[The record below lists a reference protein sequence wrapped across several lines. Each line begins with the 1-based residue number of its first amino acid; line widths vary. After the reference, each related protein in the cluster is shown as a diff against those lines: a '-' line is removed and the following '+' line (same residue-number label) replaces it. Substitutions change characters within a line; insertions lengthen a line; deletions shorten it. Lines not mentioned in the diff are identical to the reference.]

1 MKRLLFVLTLTGC
14 MTMATSC
21 SAANQ
26 SAALPAGSV
35 KIMTLD
41 PGHFHAAL
49 VQKFSYEAVSPDVH
63 VFAPAGSDVQDHL
76 DRIKG
81 FNTRAEK
88 PTNWNEIVYTGP
100 DFLDKMLKDR
110 PGNFVVMAGNNRLKT
125 QYIKA
130 CADAGLNQLCDK
142 PMCIDKKGF
151 DLLVAAFESAKKN
164 KVLLYD
170 IMTERSEIATI
181 LQKELMQVEP
191 VFGQLQKG
199 TAENPAVESE
209 SVHHLYKEVAGVPL
223 KRPGW
228 YFDTNQQGEGIVDVT
243 NHLVDLVQWQCFPE
257 QIIDYKK
264 DIRMTA
270 AKRWPTMITK
280 EQYARVTKLDDFIPE
295 LKPRLDAKGV
305 LPCYTNGEINYAIKG
320 VNARVRVVWNFEA
333 PAGSKDT
340 HFAVIKGSKSTLTIR
355 QGKEQNY
362 RPELYIE
369 PTPDQI
375 IPLAIALP
383 KAVAQLQAKYPGIAL
398 ERLPNNLW
406 HIQVPDKYHVGH
418 EAHFG
423 SVTERYM
430 NYLAAGKLPDWEV
443 PNMIAKYFV
452 TTSALE
458 LAKKTQ

>member
-1 MKRLLFVLTLTGC
+1 MGL
-14 MTMATSC
+14 SC
-21 SAANQ
+21 SSSSR

-49 VQKFSYEAVSPDVH
+49 VQKIPYPAVNPDVH
-63 VFAPAGSDVQDHL
+63 VFAPPGSDVQDHL

-81 FNTRAEK
+81 FNSRAEN

-125 QYIKA
+125 RYIKS

-142 PMCIDKKGF
+142 PMCIDTKGF
-151 DLLVAAFESAKKN
+151 DLLVAAFDSAKKN

-181 LQKELMQVEP
+181 LQKELMQVES
-191 VFGQLQKG
+191 VFGRLQKG
-199 TAENPAVESE
+199 TPENPAVDTE

-228 YFDTNQQGEGIVDVT
+228 YFDTDQQGEGIVDVT
-243 NHLVDLVQWQCFPE
+243 THLVDLVQWQCFPE

-264 DIRMTA
+264 DIRMIA
-270 AKRWPTMITK
+270 ASRWPTMITK
-280 EQYARVTKLDDFIPE
+280 DQYTRITRLDDFIPE
-295 LKPRLDAKGV
+295 LKSRLDSNGV

-320 VNARVRVVWNFEA
+320 VHARVRVIWNYEA
-333 PAGSKDT
+333 PAGTKDT
-340 HFAVIKGSKSTLTIR
+340 HFAVMKGTRSSLTIR

-369 PTPDQI
+369 PAADQI
-375 IPLAIALP
+375 HPLAAALP
-383 KAVAQLQAKYPGIAL
+383 KAVAKLQAKYPGITL
-398 ERLPNNLW
+398 ERLSNNVW

-423 SVTERYM
+423 EVTERYLQ
-430 NYLAAGKLPDWEV
+430 YLAAGKLPKWEV
-443 PNMIAKYFV
+443 PNM
-452 TTSALE
+452 
-458 LAKKTQ
+458 

>member
-1 MKRLLFVLTLTGC
+1 MGL
-14 MTMATSC
+14 SC
-21 SAANQ
+21 SFSGR

-49 VQKFSYEAVSPDVH
+49 VQKFSYEAVNPEVH
-63 VFAPAGSDVQDHL
+63 VFAPSGSDVQDHL
-76 DRIKG
+76 ERIKG
-81 FNTRAEK
+81 FNTRAEN
-88 PTNWNEIVYTGP
+88 PTNWNEVVYTGP

-125 QYIKA
+125 RYIKA

-151 DLLVAAFESAKKN
+151 DLLMAAFDSAKKN

-170 IMTERSEIATI
+170 IMTERSEIVTI
-181 LQKELMQVEP
+181 LQKELMQVES

-199 TAENPAVESE
+199 TPENPAVDTE

-243 NHLVDLVQWQCFPE
+243 THLVDLIQWQCFPE
-257 QIIDYKK
+257 RIIDYKK
-264 DIRMTA
+264 DIRMIA

-280 EQYARVTKLDDFIPE
+280 DQYTRITRLDDFIPE
-295 LKPRLDAKGV
+295 LKSRLDSNGV

-320 VNARVRVVWNFEA
+320 VHARVRVIWNYEA
-333 PAGSKDT
+333 PAGTKDT
-340 HFAVIKGSKSTLTIR
+340 HFAVMKGTRSTLTIR

-369 PTPDQI
+369 PAADQI
-375 IPLAIALP
+375 SPVATALP
-383 KAVAQLQAKYPGIAL
+383 KAVAKLQARYPGIAL
-398 ERLPNNLW
+398 ERLPNNVW

-423 SVTERYM
+423 EVTERYLK
-430 NYLAAGKLPDWEV
+430 YLAAGKLPDWEV

-458 LAKKTQ
+458 LAKQNP